1 MKQILKNKHGFTFI
15 ESLVLLFIFSI
26 TAVTFYSVF
35 SLGTKHIIE
44 AKNRL
49 AAVSLANQK
58 MEIIRNLNYNSIG
71 TLGGIPNGSIDPDEY
86 ETVNTRNFHI
96 LTDIKYCDDPF
107 DGIQGETP
115 NDTIPNDYKI
125 AKITVKWGE
134 ETDSQQVY
142 LVATFAPPGIE
153 TSAGGGTL
161 RINIID
167 SGAIG
172 IAGANI
178 HLHNAGTGVDL
189 NTVTDS
195 TGSVLFPGTP
205 AGSDYEIDVSK
216 NEYESVST
224 LAVSPASP
232 YNPVTD
238 EHASV
243 IADALNVKSIIIDLL
258 SDINISTVDPLN
270 NAVGDT
276 TFKLTG
282 GRILGTKVSDGEP
295 GYNYEQ
301 DLTADSS
308 GEKSISNVSP
318 GMYEFIL
325 RDISDTNYTFIKMD
339 PGDDTSS
346 NKFTLSPGIALD
358 VKAIIADKSV
368 NSLLVSVKDNN
379 GSVIEGASARLK
391 NDDLGYDIT
400 LTTDKYGKAY
410 FPDASG
416 PLQNDTYDLTISA
429 DGFKSDYSTV
439 TINGL
444 VDKNDIALI
453 PA

>member
-1 MKQILKNKHGFTFI
+1 MRQTLKNKSGFTFI
-15 ESLVLLFIFSI
+15 ESLVLLFIFSTI
-26 TAVTFYSVF
+26 AVTFYSVF
-35 SLGTKHIIE
+35 NLGTRHIIE
-44 AKNRL
+44 SKNRL
-49 AAVSLANQK
+49 GAVSLANQK
-58 MEIIRNLNYNSIG
+58 MEIIRNLNYSSVG
-71 TLGGIPNGSIDPDEY
+71 TISGIPSGSINADEY

-96 LTDIKYCDDPF
+96 LTDIKYCDDSF
-107 DGIQGETP
+107 DGTQGGST
-115 NDTIPNDYKI
+115 DDAIPNDYKI
-125 AKITVKWGE
+125 ARVTIKWGE
-134 ETDSQQVY
+134 ETASQQVY
-142 LVATFAPPGIE
+142 LVATFAPPGVE

-167 SGAIG
+167 SGALG
-172 IAGANI
+172 IADASI

-243 IADALNVKSIIIDLL
+243 IADALNVKSIIVNLI
-258 SDINISTVDPLN
+258 SDINIATVDSLG
-270 NAVGDT
+270 NAVGDI

-301 DLTADSS
+301 DLAVDSS

-318 GMYEFIL
+318 GIYEFML
-325 RDISDTNYTFIKMD
+325 RDASNDDFAFIKMD

-346 NKFTLSPGIALD
+346 NKFTLSPGITMD
-358 VKAIIADKSV
+358 VKAIVADKSV
-368 NSLLVSVKDNN
+368 NSLLVSVNDDG
-379 GSVIEGASARLK
+379 GSAVEGAEARLK
-391 NDDLGYDIT
+391 NDGLGYDIT
-400 LTTDKYGKAY
+400 LTTDKYGKVY

-429 DGFKSDYSTV
+429 TGFNSDYSANA
-439 TINGL
+439 ISGL
-444 VDKNDIALI
+444 VEKDIVLTAT
-453 PA
+453 